1 MKYSLVLGGGGAKGS
16 YEFGVF
22 KALMDMNI
30 EIDSVYG
37 TSIGALNG
45 AMIVQGSI
53 DKAEKLW
60 SEITAKDI
68 MDIDDNIS
76 DLLEKGGISSTLEF
90 MIHVINSKR
99 VDITPFKKLLNEVID
114 ENAIRE
120 SKIDFGIVTF
130 LLEDFKPVKIK
141 KSEIPEGKLID
152 YLVASSAL
160 PAFKSHTIDD
170 KTFLDGAFCDNVP
183 ISLAIND
190 NCKNIIVIDL
200 AAPGIIDKV
209 NTNGFNIVKIENPQ
223 NVKGT
228 TLSFN
233 RENIIF
239 NMNLGYLDGKKA
251 FDHLIGY
258 DYYFEKNGS
267 IHDFL
272 EKNISSLKLNDIKKI
287 YKDFGIEINPKDVV
301 TSKLVL
307 DSISDTLK
315 KHAKGDINKKSI
327 FISSLEILG
336 EFLDIDKFKVY
347 KIEDF
352 FCEIKDKI
360 NKEFSNI
367 NEKEYL
373 DYIKNS
379 VSLTGEKEKISFFDS
394 NLKKNQLLMYLKA
407 HISNDTSN
415 RFKRFISKFYPRL
428 SVAVGVLLFLNRK
441 RYILFDTGGIYG
453 KGKIR

>member
-30 EIDSVYG
+30 EINSVYG

-68 MDIDDNIS
+68 MNIDDDIS
-76 DLLEKGGISSTLEF
+76 CLLEKGGISSTLEF
-90 MIHVINSKR
+90 MIHVLNSKG
-99 VDITPFKKLLNEVID
+99 VDITPFKKLLNKVID
-114 ENAIRE
+114 EKAIRE
-120 SKIDFGIVTF
+120 SKIEFGIVTF
-130 LLEDFKPVKIK
+130 SLEDLKPVKIK

-152 YLVASSAL
+152 YLIASSAL
-160 PAFKSHTIDD
+160 PAFKRHTIDN

-183 ISLAIND
+183 ISLAVND
-190 NCKNIIVIDL
+190 NNKNIIVVDL
-200 AAPGIIDKV
+200 SAPGVIDKV
-209 NTNGFNIVKIENPQ
+209 NIDGLNIIKIENPQ

-233 RENIIF
+233 KENIVF

-258 DYYFEKNGS
+258 EYYFEKNGN

-272 EKNISSLKLNDIKKI
+272 EKNISSLRLSDVKQI
-287 YKDFGIEINPKDVV
+287 YNDFGVEINPKEIL

-307 DSISDTLK
+307 GSISDVLK
-315 KHAKGDINKKSI
+315 KHSKGEVSKKAI

-352 FCEIKDKI
+352 FYEIKAKIDKD
-360 NKEFSNI
+360 FSNI

-379 VSLTGEKEKISFFDS
+379 VSLTDEKEKISFFDL
-394 NLKKNQLLMYLKA
+394 NLKKNQLLMYLKS

-415 RFKRFISKFYPRL
+415 RFKRFISKFYPKL
-428 SVAVGVLLFLNRK
+428 SVAVEVLLFLNRK
-441 RYILFDTGGIYG
+441 GYILFDTGGVYD